1 MQGDQHRQHISGQ
14 FNAELDAMKNHL
26 LEMGGQ
32 VEQQLDLALES
43 LGRRDSGQ
51 AAAVIAADREINEMQ
66 LQIDEECSRIL
77 ALRQPAASDLR
88 LVLAVAKSTTDLE
101 RIGDEATKIAR
112 QAIKLSE
119 LRPTTGNATE
129 TRQIGRHVGTMLRD
143 ALDAFARLDVRRAI
157 EVVID
162 DDAVDTAYD
171 SAMRSLVALMMED
184 ARNISGVLHEMWA
197 LRGLERVGDHATNI
211 AEQVV
216 YLVRGLDVRHMRAAE
231 LADLLDQEQQ
241 PGDERGAERSTPA
254 TERRT

>member
-1 MQGDQHRQHISGQ
+1 MQGDQHKQHISGQ

-26 LEMGGQ
+26 LEMGGL
-32 VEQQLDLALES
+32 VEQQLVQAMDS
-43 LGRRDSGQ
+43 LLRRDSGQ
-51 AAAVIAADREINEMQ
+51 AAAVIAGDREINDMQ
-66 LQIDEECSRIL
+66 LRIDEECSRIL

-119 LRPTTGNATE
+119 LPPSASHATE
-129 TRQIGRHVGTMLRD
+129 IRQIGRHVGTMLRD
-143 ALDAFARLDVRRAI
+143 ALDSFARLDVRKAV

-162 DDAVDTAYD
+162 DDAVDTEYD
-171 SAMRSLVALMMED
+171 AAMRSLVALMMED

-216 YLVRGLDVRHMRAAE
+216 YLVRGQDVRHMKPAE
-231 LADLLDQEQQ
+231 LQDLLQ
-241 PGDERGAERSTPA
+241 AEEDA
-254 TERRT
+254 

>member
-1 MQGDQHRQHISGQ
+1 VQGDQHKQHISGQ

-26 LEMGGQ
+26 LEMGGL
-32 VEQQLDLALES
+32 VEQQLAQALEC
-43 LGRRDSGQ
+43 LLRRDSGQ
-51 AAAVIAADREINEMQ
+51 ASAVIAADGEINAMQ
-66 LQIDEECSRIL
+66 LRIDDECSRIL

-88 LVLAVAKSTTDLE
+88 LVLAVAKATTDLE

-119 LRPTTGNATE
+119 LPPSAGNSTE
-129 TRQIGRHVGTMLRD
+129 IRQIGRHVGTMLRD
-143 ALDAFARLDVRRAI
+143 ALDSFARLDVARAV

-162 DDAVDTAYD
+162 DDAVDTEYD
-171 SAMRSLVALMMED
+171 AAMRSLVALMMAD

-216 YLVRGLDVRHMRAAE
+216 YLVRGLDVRHMKPAE
-231 LADLLDQEQQ
+231 LTDLLGVE
-241 PGDERGAERSTPA
+241 GKL
-254 TERRT
+254 

>member
-14 FNAELDAMKNHL
+14 FNAELDAMKKHL

-32 VEQQLDLALES
+32 VEQQLARALES

-51 AAAVIAADREINEMQ
+51 AAAVIAADREINGMQ

-119 LRPTTGNATE
+119 LPPTTGNAAE

-162 DDAVDTAYD
+162 DEAVDTEYD
-171 SAMRSLVALMMED
+171 SAMRSLTALMKED
-184 ARNISGVLHEMWA
+184 ARNINGVLHEMWA

-216 YLVRGLDVRHMRAAE
+216 YLVRGLDVRHMKAAE
-231 LADLLDQEQQ
+231 LADLVDQAPE
-241 PGDERGAERSTPA
+241 PVDGSPAAGRGRAGRL
-254 TERRT
+254 R

>member
-1 MQGDQHRQHISGQ
+1 LQGDQHRQHISGQ
-14 FNAELDAMKNHL
+14 FNDELDAMKQHL
-26 LEMGGQ
+26 LEMGGL
-32 VEQQLDLALES
+32 VEQQLGQAVDAL
-43 LGRRDSGQ
+43 LRRDSGQ
-51 AAAVIAADREINEMQ
+51 AAAVIASDQEINRMQ
-66 LQIDEECSRIL
+66 VQIDEECSRIL

-101 RIGDEATKIAR
+101 RIGDESTKVAR

-119 LRPTTGNATE
+119 LPPSPPRNATE
-129 TRQIGRHVGTMLRD
+129 LRQIGRHVANMLHD
-143 ALDAFARLDVRRAI
+143 ALDSFARLDINRAI

-162 DDAVDTAYD
+162 DDAVDNEYD

-216 YLVRGLDVRHMRAAE
+216 YLARGLDVRHMKPAE
-231 LADLLDQEQQ
+231 LASLLEDRK
-241 PGDERGAERSTPA
+241 PS
-254 TERRT
+254 

>member
-1 MQGDQHRQHISGQ
+1 MQGDLHKQHISGQ

-26 LEMGGQ
+26 LEMGGL
-32 VEQQLDLALES
+32 VEQQLVQAMDS
-43 LGRRDSGQ
+43 LLRRDSGQ
-51 AAAVIAADREINEMQ
+51 AAAVIAADREINDMQ

-119 LRPTTGNATE
+119 LPPSASHATE
-129 TRQIGRHVGTMLRD
+129 IRQIGRHVGTMLRD
-143 ALDAFARLDVRRAI
+143 ALDSFARLDVRRAV

-162 DDAVDTAYD
+162 DDAVDTEYD

-216 YLVRGLDVRHMRAAE
+216 YLVRGRDVRHMKLAE
-231 LADLLDQEQQ
+231 LQDLL
-241 PGDERGAERSTPA
+241 RAEEDA
-254 TERRT
+254 

>member
-14 FNAELDAMKNHL
+14 FNDELDAMKQHL
-26 LEMGGQ
+26 LEMGGL
-32 VEQQLDLALES
+32 VEQQLSQAMDS
-43 LGRRDSGQ
+43 LLRRDSGQ
-51 AAAVIAADREINEMQ
+51 AAAVIASDKEINRMQ
-66 LQIDEECSRIL
+66 VQIDEECSRIL

-101 RIGDEATKIAR
+101 RIGDESTKIAR

-119 LRPTTGNATE
+119 LPPSPGNATE
-129 TRQIGRHVGTMLRD
+129 LRQIGRHVAAMLRD
-143 ALDAFARLDVRRAI
+143 ALDSFARLDINRAI

-162 DDAVDTAYD
+162 DDAVDTEYD

-216 YLVRGLDVRHMRAAE
+216 YLGRGLDVRHMKPAE
-231 LADLLDQEQQ
+231 LASLLD
-241 PGDERGAERSTPA
+241 GERS
-254 TERRT
+254 